1 MENRIQ
7 KFMTWCKL
15 FLLKTKGKEA
25 ARFLKTKTPLFIKK
39 WLSAKIFRKEIEEA
53 NRIYFLL
60 KELEYDVFSKNISYL
75 IRNFQIKKILDIM
88 HYAYEFS
95 PYYREAFNRYNINI
109 NNINDFYRIPLLDKE
124 IIRKEKERLISKNL
138 YKIKFTL
145 LNTGGST
152 GEPLEFLVSYSAG
165 YIDYIHQKF
174 IFEKMGYKKGDK
186 IVAFDGSTIPSFLR
200 KKNIYWITKS
210 NNDLPY
216 GRLSYSSLY
225 LNSDTI
231 KYYVDHFLK
240 FRPSILRGYP
250 SFINDIAEYIL
261 EKNIDIPFI
270 IKGIQLT
277 AECAFDFQIKNIEKA
292 FKTKVFLQYGHSEQC
307 VYAYTKDNTY
317 EYYCSPF
324 YGLVEVLDPHGKQV
338 RKGEIGEIVAT
349 SFYNTAMPFIRYK
362 TGDLAWF
369 EGNEN
374 GIVKIKKIE
383 GRTQD
388 FVYRKN
394 GEKISITAIVFGQHY
409 RAFRNIKKWQ
419 IVQNK
424 MGEITI
430 NIIKGENFSKDDELE
445 IIKKFRNIAGIEVR
459 LNFMD
464 RIELTKRGKFRFV
477 IVDLKP

>member
-1 MENRIQ
+1 
-7 KFMTWCKL
+7 
-15 FLLKTKGKEA
+15 
-25 ARFLKTKTPLFIKK
+25 
-39 WLSAKIFRKEIEEA
+39 
-53 NRIYFLL
+53 
-60 KELEYDVFSKNISYL
+60 
-75 IRNFQIKKILDIM
+75 
-88 HYAYEFS
+88 
-95 PYYREAFNRYNINI
+95 
-109 NNINDFYRIPLLDKE
+109 
-124 IIRKEKERLISKNL
+124 
-138 YKIKFTL
+138 
-145 LNTGGST
+145 
-152 GEPLEFLVSYSAG
+152 
-165 YIDYIHQKF
+165 
-174 IFEKMGYKKGDK
+174 
-186 IVAFDGSTIPSFLR
+186 
-200 KKNIYWITKS
+200 
-210 NNDLPY
+210 LPY

-225 LNSDTI
+225 LNRDTI

-250 SFINDIAEYIL
+250 SFINEIAEYII
-261 EKNIDIPFI
+261 EKDINIPFI

-292 FKTKVFLQYGHSEQC
+292 FKTRVFLQYGHSEQC
-307 VYAYTKDNTY
+307 VYTYTKDNTY

-349 SFYNTAMPFIRYK
+349 SFYKTAMPFIRYK

-445 IIKKFRNIAGIEVR
+445 IINKFRNIAGIEVR
-459 LNFMD
+459 LNFVD